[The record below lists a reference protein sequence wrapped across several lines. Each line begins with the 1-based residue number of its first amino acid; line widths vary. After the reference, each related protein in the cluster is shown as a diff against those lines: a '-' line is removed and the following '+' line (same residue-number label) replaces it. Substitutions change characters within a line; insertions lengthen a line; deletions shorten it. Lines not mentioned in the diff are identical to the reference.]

1 MKRTAFVT
9 LGLLVMLSM
18 FISTGCGKKEE
29 APAPA
34 TEAPAMEIAPAP
46 EATAPVEGGT
56 TAPAEGG
63 EPMHLEGMHEEG
75 K

>member
-1 MKRTAFVT
+1 MT

-29 APAPA
+29 APQPA
-34 TEAPAMEIAPAP
+34 TKAPAMETAPAP
-46 EATAPVEGGT
+46 EATAPVEGGA

-63 EPMHLEGMHEEG
+63 EAMHIEGMHEKG